1 MGGSLWVVLD
11 YSGWEFM
18 GGSGRTIVGGSL
30 WVVQDYSGWEF
41 MGGSGL

>member
-1 MGGSLWVVLD
+1 MVGV
-11 YSGWEFM
+11 YGWF
-18 GGSGRTIVGGSL
+18 RTIVGGSL